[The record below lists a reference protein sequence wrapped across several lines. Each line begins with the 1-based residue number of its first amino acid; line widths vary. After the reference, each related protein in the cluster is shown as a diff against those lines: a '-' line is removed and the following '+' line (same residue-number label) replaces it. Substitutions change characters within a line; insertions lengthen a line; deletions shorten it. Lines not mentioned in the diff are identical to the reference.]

1 MLQEKN
7 FRPQQEQERLT
18 LETEIAKSK
27 AKDKTFNSIME
38 ATPGSSVPNP
48 IRAVSRNS
56 DGKTP
61 APDVGL
67 KTMRGR
73 ANVEVS
79 RSTFNHEALGG
90 HQRSLITKKEEQVV
104 ESNFSVASSSPSEEA
119 FQEILE
125 LHQHQNAIQQQQNR
139 IMEMLAM
146 QQKKSNIPQQRIPI
160 FDGDPLKY
168 DALARAFENV
178 IETKT
183 SNSSERFRV

>member
-56 DGKTP
+56 DRKTP

-79 RSTFNHEALGG
+79 RSTFNHEALGW

-104 ESNFSVASSSPSEEA
+104 ESNLSGASSSPSEEA

-160 FDGDPLKY
+160 FDGDPIKY
-168 DALARAFENV
+168 DAFARAFENV